1 MLKYELKKL
10 LFKPTILVLLLLSF
24 FGFAWKTYRLISSYT
39 IFTEDGNVRG
49 TEAIREDKKHYKERF
64 QGLLTDEKVKNDL
77 TDLRKDIRFNPEEA
91 PQKAT
96 ENLYSSLLFYRFA
109 SYYFW
114 ISDVYEKD
122 WYDLFAD
129 VGGLGD
135 FYTTRR
141 DLLFHLTEQSNW
153 TPKTKTY
160 VSKMINKTEMPF
172 VYGYHTGWKYF
183 ETFLNNAIYF
193 LIAVG
198 VAVLG
203 VFSDE
208 DKTGM
213 YSVLLSAK
221 NGRDRLLKTK
231 LKAVFLVFLFASLMI
246 VGGAICANA
255 VSFGF
260 DGYDLPI
267 QIRTM
272 TDFLPI
278 NFLQQGTL
286 NAILKLFNILFVIV
300 YATFLSSY
308 VKKKEYG
315 VICLLLPFIVRYVM
329 RINGADVF
337 AVFGADLLKYVQL
350 LPIFSLTPE
359 STYLYE
365 FLGLPLNYYQ
375 AVILLQ
381 SLVILFLTVLTVRK
395 VKKDYAM

>member
-1 MLKYELKKL
+1 
-10 LFKPTILVLLLLSF
+10 
-24 FGFAWKTYRLISSYT
+24 
-39 IFTEDGNVRG
+39 
-49 TEAIREDKKHYKERF
+49 
-64 QGLLTDEKVKNDL
+64 

-129 VGGLGD
+129 VEGLGD

-141 DLLFHLTEQSNW
+141 DLLFRLTEQSNW

-160 VSKMINKTEMPF
+160 VSNMRNKTEMPF

-231 LKAVFLVFLFASLMI
+231 LKAVFLVFL
-246 VGGAICANA
+246 
-255 VSFGF
+255 
-260 DGYDLPI
+260 
-267 QIRTM
+267 
-272 TDFLPI
+272 
-278 NFLQQGTL
+278 
-286 NAILKLFNILFVIV
+286 
-300 YATFLSSY
+300 
-308 VKKKEYG
+308 
-315 VICLLLPFIVRYVM
+315 
-329 RINGADVF
+329 
-337 AVFGADLLKYVQL
+337 
-350 LPIFSLTPE
+350 
-359 STYLYE
+359 
-365 FLGLPLNYYQ
+365 
-375 AVILLQ
+375 
-381 SLVILFLTVLTVRK
+381 
-395 VKKDYAM
+395 